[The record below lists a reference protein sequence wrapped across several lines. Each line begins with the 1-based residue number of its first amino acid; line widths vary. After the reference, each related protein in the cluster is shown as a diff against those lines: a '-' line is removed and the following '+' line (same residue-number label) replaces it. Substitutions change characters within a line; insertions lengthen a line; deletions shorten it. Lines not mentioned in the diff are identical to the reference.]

1 MSSLAL
7 DLEVWLIGTPAELD
21 QAATTL
27 AHLGRVVY
35 RGPRMALAGADLG
48 RYRAY
53 ARIRIT
59 TPPPGRARAR
69 ARTS

>member
-1 MSSLAL
+1 MSSL
-7 DLEVWLIGTPAELD
+7 DLEVWLIGTSAELD
-21 QAATTL
+21 AAATTL
-27 AHLGRVVY
+27 AAIGHLVY

-59 TPPPGRARAR
+59 TPPARRSRAR
-69 ARTS
+69 